1 MAGLVFGGWIAL
13 PRKEAP
19 LSLGGD
25 ITRSME
31 STRARTA
38 AGVERQRLTQP
49 NGWWAMALL
58 IATEATLFG
67 SLIASYFY
75 LRFQAP
81 SWPPPGVPSPSV
93 ALPLVLT
100 GILVA
105 TTVPM
110 YAATRAAGGAARV
123 RAAWWLVALAAA
135 VQAGYLGVQ
144 IHLFISDLQDFSPA
158 ANAYGSIYFTL
169 LAVHHAH
176 VAIGL
181 VLDSWILWKLGRGL
195 TNYRLVGL
203 RVIAFYWYFVALVG
217 IAVVLTQ
224 LYPSL

>member
-1 MAGLVFGGWIAL
+1 VSDGRYIRRSVAARSEEGGSWGKHGFPHGSEPKA
-13 PRKEAP
+13 
-19 LSLGGD
+19 SD
-25 ITRSME
+25 
-31 STRARTA
+31 A

-93 ALPLVLT
+93 VLPLVLT

-105 TTVPM
+105 TAVPM
-110 YAATRAAGGAARV
+110 YCATRAGAAGKV
-123 RAAWWLVALAAA
+123 RAAWWLVALATV
-135 VQAGYLGVQ
+135 VQAAYLGVQ
-144 IHLFISDLQDFSPA
+144 IHQFSSDLGDFSPA
-158 ANAYGSIYFTL
+158 ANAYGSIYFAL
-169 LAVHHAH
+169 LGIHHAH
-176 VAIGL
+176 VALGL
-181 VLDSWILWKLGRGL
+181 ALDGWLLWKLARGL
-195 TNYRLVGL
+195 TNYRLVAL
-203 RVIAFYWYFVALVG
+203 RVIAFYWYFVGLVG

>member
-1 MAGLVFGGWIAL
+1 M
-13 PRKEAP
+13 
-19 LSLGGD
+19 SLGGD
-25 ITRSME
+25 ISRSMDAAG
-31 STRARTA
+31 ARPA
-38 AGVERQRLTQP
+38 AGVERQRRTQP

-81 SWPPPGVPSPSV
+81 AWPPPGVPSPSV

-105 TTVPM
+105 TAVPM
-110 YAATRAAGGAARV
+110 YAAARAAGAANV
-123 RAAWWLVALAAA
+123 RAAWWLVALATA
-135 VQAGYLGVQ
+135 VQAAYLGLQ
-144 IHLFISDLQDFSPA
+144 LHLFLSDLNDFSPS

-169 LAVHHAH
+169 VGVHHAH
-176 VAIGL
+176 VALGL
-181 VLDSWILWKLGRGL
+181 ALDAWILWKLGRGL